1 MFPSLFFAPSAFP
14 PASGQRFRV
23 PGVLAFSLLSLTLGV
38 LSPQAHAERADRDK
52 PINLEADRISVDDG
66 KREQTL
72 EGNVVLTQGTRI
84 LRAARIVITEDQYGF
99 QLGSA
104 TGGPKGLAYFRQKRD
119 GRNEYM
125 EGEAERIDYNTRTE
139 IAEFFRK
146 AWVKSGND
154 QVRGDYI
161 WYDSIAEKYT
171 VNTGGNSAGN
181 GAGNPAGSTPGRVRA
196 TLQPK
201 KERKDGDAPPAA
213 PAGTGVILQPAER
226 LAQPPAH

>member
-1 MFPSLFFAPSAFP
+1 MRPSLFFAPPAALP
-14 PASGQRFRV
+14 PVSGQRSRI
-23 PGVLAFSLLSLTLGV
+23 PGALALSLLALSLSVLAPLAL
-38 LSPQAHAERADRDK
+38 AERADRDK
-52 PINLEADRISVDDG
+52 PINLEADRISVDDS
-66 KREQTL
+66 KRVQVL

-104 TGGPKGLAYFRQKRD
+104 TGGPRGLAYFRQKRD

-125 EGEAERIDYNTRTE
+125 EGEAEQIDYNTRTE
-139 IAEFFRK
+139 IAEFFRR
-146 AWVKSGND
+146 AWVKSGSD

-171 VNTGGNSAGN
+171 VNTGSNAGN
-181 GAGNPAGSTPGRVRA
+181 ASSSTPGRVRA

-201 KERKDGDAPPAA
+201 KERKDGEIPAPAT
-213 PAGTGVILQPAER
+213 PAGTAGVTLQPAER
-226 LAQPPAH
+226 LAQPPAR